1 MSDWID
7 ELFDKVEEEEQV
19 TERMRDRLLLLLE
32 RCRFEYNV
40 HDTYETEILSSD
52 LNRARYEKLS
62 TTLESNVLDIR
73 YEYAPSQRHIAKWL
87 RTFCELES

>member
-7 ELFDKVEEEEQV
+7 DLFDNLEQEEEIS
-19 TERMRDRLLLLLE
+19 ERMRDRLLLLLE
-32 RCRFEYNV
+32 RCRFEYIV
-40 HDTYETEILSSD
+40 HENYEAEILSSD
-52 LNRARYEKLS
+52 LNRARYQKLS

-87 RTFCELES
+87 RQFCEL